1 MVISTYE
8 NFWDI
13 RKAVLRGKFIAVNM
27 HEYAY
32 LEDRT
37 SSDKKPKIQS
47 QKFYQKDNWSSKLIE
62 GKKQS
67 DQKLM
72 LLRLRKSI

>member
-37 SSDKKPKIQS
+37 PSDKKPKIQS
-47 QKFYQKDNWSSKLIE
+47 QKFYQKYN
-62 GKKQS
+62 
-67 DQKLM
+67 
-72 LLRLRKSI
+72 